1 LHSEMTTLSL
11 EEEKLKLTFGGFLIS
26 SFDIRLLSL

>member
-1 LHSEMTTLSL
+1 MTTLSL
-11 EEEKLKLTFGGFLIS
+11 EEEKLKSMFGGFLIS